1 MTKVKKNPQ
10 LRMCLDLLQHVLK
23 WHPLHQ
29 FFLGNVKQSLLNEL
43 FGCDRGRPS
52 NPVCGNHV
60 ETNHVQERSKLV
72 LPVSI
77 THRDD
82 VVPTPRESSS
92 VEEG

>member
-1 MTKVKKNPQ
+1 
-10 LRMCLDLLQHVLK
+10 MCLDLLQHDLK